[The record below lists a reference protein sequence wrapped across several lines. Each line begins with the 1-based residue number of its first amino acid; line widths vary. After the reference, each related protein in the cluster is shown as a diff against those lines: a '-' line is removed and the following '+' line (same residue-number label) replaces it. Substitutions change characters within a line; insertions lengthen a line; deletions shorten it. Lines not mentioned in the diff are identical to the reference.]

1 MGKRFLSFAL
11 VIALGLG
18 LALSVSADTPRIRVV
33 SIFDTTGDNVTLTRM
48 VRGTAR
54 NMTPSLG
61 ERLRAEDTITTGSL
75 SHAYLR
81 LEGREILRTHTSTAR
96 MDEQSTLRVSE
107 RSNTN
112 LALTLESGGLS
123 IEANKRSGDVL
134 RVRGGDTVLS
144 VRGTLFAV
152 EYDGGEPMTVYMLSG
167 SGDAGGTAIEAGE
180 IMRGGDV
187 EPFAIDERLTL
198 FALETMLEHVDR
210 LIGEEL
216 FTADDVPEIERLYE
230 ERLAERMARE
240 RHAEPEPE
248 PEPKPEPE
256 PEPEIEPE
264 PEPEPIVIL
273 GGDNAGPNVSWL
285 LDNGAL
291 RIYGTGRMYNWE
303 QLECGGTTAPWWPLS
318 LTYDIYSVVIGEHV
332 TTAGAFAFAG
342 MNVRMITFEGCCTVP
357 MERFLPGYSCANCF
371 FVCGFMCDDKI
382 AVRPGTYIWDSNR
395 QLWWPY

>member
-11 VIALGLG
+11 VIALALG

-33 SIFDTTGDNVTLTRM
+33 SIFDTTGDDVTLTRM

-54 NMTPSLG
+54 HMTPSLG
-61 ERLRAEDTITTGSL
+61 ERLRAEDTITTGNL

-123 IEANKRSGDVL
+123 IEANQRSGDVL

-152 EYDGGEPMTVYMLSG
+152 EYDGGAPMTVYMLSG
-167 SGDAGGTAIEAGE
+167 SGDAGGAVIEAGE

-198 FALETMLEHVDR
+198 FALETMLEHVDK
-210 LIGEEL
+210 LIAEGL
-216 FTADDVPEIERLYE
+216 FSADDVAEIERLYA
-230 ERLAERMARE
+230 ERRAERMAQE
-240 RHAEPEPE
+240 RPAN

-264 PEPEPIVIL
+264 PEPEPEPIVIL
-273 GGDNAGPNVSWL
+273 GGDNAGPNASWL
-285 LDNGAL
+285 LDNGVL
-291 RIYGTGRMYNWE
+291 HIYGTGRMYNWE
-303 QLECGGTTAPWWPLS
+303 LLENGGTTAPWWPLS
-318 LTYDIYSVVIGEHV
+318 LTHAISSVIIGEHV

-342 MNVRMITFEGCCTVP
+342 MDVRMITFEGCCTVP

-371 FVCGFMCDDKI
+371 FVCGFMCEDKI
-382 AVRPGTYIWDSNR
+382 AVLPGTYIWDSNR